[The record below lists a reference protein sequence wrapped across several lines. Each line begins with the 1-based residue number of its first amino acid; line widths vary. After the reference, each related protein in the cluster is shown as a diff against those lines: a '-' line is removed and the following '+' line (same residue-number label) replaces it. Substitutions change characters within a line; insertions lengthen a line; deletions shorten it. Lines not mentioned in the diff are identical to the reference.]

1 MGTDSHFDFSA
12 GLTLRNRESGGD
24 ELNEDGIGYLDKL
37 FPILRHRQKL
47 LEESGCKIIE
57 NPYGRPYTFEELKAI
72 VGDIDAVVCG
82 VDTWDEAVFALA
94 PRLKAIARF
103 GVGG

>member
-1 MGTDSHFDFSA
+1 MKTVLVTSTNYSQYCGT
-12 GLTLRNRESGGD
+12 G
-24 ELNEDGIGYLDKL
+24 K
-37 FPILRHRQKL
+37 KL

-82 VDTWDEAVFALA
+82 VDTWDEAVFAWH
-94 PRLKAIARF
+94 P
-103 GVGG
+103 G